1 MEDRSLSLADVEDSV
16 RFSLAHYLGIP
27 MNVHLLNPARSTEL
41 LVKALY
47 RLAVPRSGF
56 EVSTLCFAFERP
68 VRSLNVAPESP
79 TRAFET
85 KLAVTIGCHST
96 ALYRFRG
103 QPVVSKVSRIIFLH
117 LPLPVMSQLRVHV
130 SVIKHTVRAK
140 TGLLN
145 P

>member
-1 MEDRSLSLADVEDSV
+1 
-16 RFSLAHYLGIP
+16 

-85 KLAVTIGCHST
+85 KLAVTIGRHDWLSLNSFVSIQGPTCSKQGLQDNIPPST
-96 ALYRFRG
+96 
-103 QPVVSKVSRIIFLH
+103 PSC
-117 LPLPVMSQLRVHV
+117 HV
-130 SVIKHTVRAK
+130 STTSARICDQAHR
-140 TGLLN
+140 
-145 P
+145 